1 LFFHADWCSTCQNF
15 EKQILASKDIP
26 RDVIILKVNYDTAT
40 ELKKK
45 YSILSQSTFV
55 QVDSQGNM
63 YKRWLGK
70 SNISDII
77 PDMITVQD
85 LLSKK
90 LTPLQ
95 FQVTQ
100 M

>member
-1 LFFHADWCSTCQNF
+1 M
-15 EKQILASKDIP
+15 
-26 RDVIILKVNYDTAT
+26 ILKVNYDTST

-55 QVDSQGNM
+55 QIDNQGNM

-70 SNISDII
+70 SNLTDIISD
-77 PDMITVQD
+77 MATAQE

>member
-1 LFFHADWCSTCQNF
+1 M
-15 EKQILASKDIP
+15 
-26 RDVIILKVNYDTAT
+26 ILKVNYDTET
-40 ELKKK
+40 ELKQK

-55 QVDSQGNM
+55 QIDSLGNM

-70 SNISDII
+70 SELTDILT
-77 PDMITVQD
+77 DMITPQD
-85 LLSKK
+85 VLSKK

>member
-1 LFFHADWCSTCQNF
+1 M
-15 EKQILASKDIP
+15 
-26 RDVIILKVNYDTAT
+26 VIYKVDYDTEST
-40 ELKKK
+40 LKEK
-45 YSILSQSTFV
+45 YAILSQSTFI

-70 SNISDII
+70 SNLDDILSDMLSREAI
-77 PDMITVQD
+77 
-85 LLSKK
+85 LSKN
-90 LTPLQ
+90 LSPLQ

>member
-1 LFFHADWCSTCQNF
+1 M
-15 EKQILASKDIP
+15 
-26 RDVIILKVNYDTAT
+26 IIYIVDYDTEST
-40 ELKKK
+40 LKEK
-45 YSILSQSTFV
+45 YSILSQSTFI

-70 SNISDII
+70 SNLDDILSEMLSREAI
-77 PDMITVQD
+77 
-85 LLSKK
+85 LSKN
-90 LTPLQ
+90 LSPLQ